1 MRKRQLLEL
10 IFFAT
15 LCRYDFVPNAR
26 RAVDMKLRIEPV
38 RDESWLLFCR
48 ECSSL
53 TDESREILL
62 SLLALLKK
70 ECIERCNKLENP
82 DGELAD
88 FIKGLGFVSTTV
100 AREKV
105 AGLLTRY
112 LQDFSDTLLRETREK
127 ILFLLHGAGGKPL
140 VDVSQKL
147 LAAEFPAVQTDF
159 HDSDKFDRR
168 DVFVPGGVIAP
179 NVYMELF
186 RCIQSLC
193 GCTSREKWKNYI
205 DMALRETH
213 HQLVLIFDGLFAI
226 LEYAISCKDV

>member
-1 MRKRQLLEL
+1 MKIVPVENENLLP
-10 IFFAT
+10 
-15 LCRYDFVPNAR
+15 LCRA
-26 RAVDMKLRIEPV
+26 
-38 RDESWLLFCR
+38 
-48 ECSSL
+48 CSSL
-53 TDESREILL
+53 TDDSREILL

-112 LQDFSDTLLRETREK
+112 LQDFSNTLLRETREK

-147 LAAEFPAVQTDF
+147 FAAEFPAVQTDF
-159 HDSDKFDRR
+159 HYSDKFDLA
-168 DVFVPGGVIAP
+168 DVFVLSGVFAP
-179 NVYMELF
+179 NDYMELF

-193 GCTSREKWKNYI
+193 GCTSRKKWKNYI

-213 HQLVLIFDGLFAI
+213 RQLVLIFDGLFAI

>member
-1 MRKRQLLEL
+1 MKIVPVENENLLP
-10 IFFAT
+10 
-15 LCRYDFVPNAR
+15 LCLA
-26 RAVDMKLRIEPV
+26 
-38 RDESWLLFCR
+38 
-48 ECSSL
+48 CSSL

-127 ILFLLHGAGGKPL
+127 ILFLLDGAGGKPL

-159 HDSDKFDRR
+159 HDSDKFDWR
-168 DVFVPGGVIAP
+168 DVFVLGGVIAP
-179 NVYMELF
+179 NVYMELS

-205 DMALRETH
+205 DTALREIH
-213 HQLVLIFDGLFAI
+213 HQLVLILDGLFAI

>member
-1 MRKRQLLEL
+1 
-10 IFFAT
+10 
-15 LCRYDFVPNAR
+15 
-26 RAVDMKLRIEPV
+26 MKLRIEPV

-53 TDESREILL
+53 TDESREMLL

-127 ILFLLHGAGGKPL
+127 ILFLLRGAGGKPL

-159 HDSDKFDRR
+159 HDSDKFDWR
-168 DVFVPGGVIAP
+168 DVFVLGGVIAP

-213 HQLVLIFDGLFAI
+213 HQLMQTLGELFTVLESVIRGEEAGNV
-226 LEYAISCKDV
+226 SS

>member
-1 MRKRQLLEL
+1 MKIVPVENEKLLP
-10 IFFAT
+10 
-15 LCRYDFVPNAR
+15 LCRA
-26 RAVDMKLRIEPV
+26 
-38 RDESWLLFCR
+38 
-48 ECSSL
+48 CSSL

-147 LAAEFPAVQTDF
+147 FAAEFPAVQTDF
-159 HDSDKFDRR
+159 HYSDKFDLA
-168 DVFVPGGVIAP
+168 DVFVLSGVFAP
-179 NVYMELF
+179 NSNVYMELF
-186 RCIQSLC
+186 KCIQSLC

>member
-1 MRKRQLLEL
+1 MKIVPVENENLLP
-10 IFFAT
+10 
-15 LCRYDFVPNAR
+15 LCRA
-26 RAVDMKLRIEPV
+26 
-38 RDESWLLFCR
+38 
-48 ECSSL
+48 CSSL
-53 TDESREILL
+53 TDESREMLL

-88 FIKGLGFVSTTV
+88 FIKGLGFEPTAV

-159 HDSDKFDRR
+159 HDSDKFDWR
-168 DVFVPGGVIAP
+168 DVFVLGGVIAP

-193 GCTSREKWKNYI
+193 GCTSRKKWKNYI

-213 HQLVLIFDGLFAI
+213 HQLMQTLDELFTVLESVICGEEAGNV
-226 LEYAISCKDV
+226 SS

>member
-1 MRKRQLLEL
+1 MKIVPVENEKLLP
-10 IFFAT
+10 
-15 LCRYDFVPNAR
+15 LCRA
-26 RAVDMKLRIEPV
+26 
-38 RDESWLLFCR
+38 
-48 ECSSL
+48 CSSL

-62 SLLALLKK
+62 SFLALLKK

-88 FIKGLGFVSTTV
+88 FIEGLGFVSTTV

-159 HDSDKFDRR
+159 HDSDKFDWR
-168 DVFVPGGVIAP
+168 DVFVLSGLIAP
-179 NVYMELF
+179 NVYKELF
-186 RCIQSLC
+186 RCIKSLC

-226 LEYAISCKDV
+226 LEYAISCKEV

>member
-1 MRKRQLLEL
+1 MKIVPVENENLLP
-10 IFFAT
+10 
-15 LCRYDFVPNAR
+15 LCRA
-26 RAVDMKLRIEPV
+26 
-38 RDESWLLFCR
+38 
-48 ECSSL
+48 CSSL
-53 TDESREILL
+53 TDESRKILL

-105 AGLLTRY
+105 AGLLTQY
-112 LQDFSDTLLRETREK
+112 LQDFSNTLLRETREK
-127 ILFLLHGAGGKPL
+127 ILFLLHGAGGKRL

-159 HDSDKFDRR
+159 HYSDKFDLA
-168 DVFVPGGVIAP
+168 DVFVISGVIAP
-179 NVYMELF
+179 NSNVYMELF
-186 RCIQSLC
+186 KCIKSLC
-193 GCTSREKWKNYI
+193 GCTSREKWKKYI